1 SPLKTITIPR
11 LELCDCV
18 IGVKLTQQVK
28 EEIQSNINRTVVWT
42 DSTSALQNAN
52 VSKTF
57 QRFVANRLSVIHEFF
72 GVEQWHY
79 VDSKNNPADA
89 ASRGIM
95 PSRVA
100 APEVYL
106 WLNGPQFLRER
117 ENVWPARPPSYSV
130 VARVPSNISQF
141 LSRFS
146 SFEKLQRV
154 LAWLARFKCYIAQRR
169 WRSSPVRMSE
179 LFSVGEFQNATFDI
193 VKVVQLESFAEI
205 IGSLRDFPDF
215 ASALAA
221 VSRPCVSYKRS
232 RPLFRLRPILMKG
245 VLRVGGRLELSS
257 FDNDVKH
264 PIILPSRHV
273 GTSLLV
279 NHCHVV
285 AGHSG
290 TQHVL
295 AAIRERFWIVRGYS
309 SVRYYLNSCR
319 QC

>member
-1 SPLKTITIPR
+1 
-11 LELCDCV
+11 
-18 IGVKLTQQVK
+18 
-28 EEIQSNINRTVVWT
+28 
-42 DSTSALQNAN
+42 
-52 VSKTF
+52 
-57 QRFVANRLSVIHEFF
+57 
-72 GVEQWHY
+72 
-79 VDSKNNPADA
+79 
-89 ASRGIM
+89 
-95 PSRVA
+95 
-100 APEVYL
+100 
-106 WLNGPQFLRER
+106 
-117 ENVWPARPPSYSV
+117 V

-179 LFSVGEFQNATFDI
+179 LFS
-193 VKVVQLESFAEI
+193 SFAEI